1 MYMEKSVIPIIM
13 AGGMGKR
20 MGSDL
25 PKVLH
30 KVNGLPMIVHILR
43 NVQTLNTNIEKIII
57 VVGKY
62 KEQIKT
68 TIDEYIYDQNIVYV
82 MQAPEPLGTGHA
94 IQCCKSEL
102 VAFPDANVLILSGDV
117 PLLSANTMHQL
128 LSLKSDVKLITT
140 TMEDPTGY
148 GRIVTKES
156 NFSKIVEQ
164 KDCSPEE
171 CSMNRV
177 NCGIY
182 SIKSNLLCEYIM
194 DLKNNNNQQ
203 EYYLTDI
210 IEIIKNGTNV
220 VVDML
225 EIEPDKR
232 REIIGVNTLQQLKEL
247 EDLIQLQDLTK

>member
-1 MYMEKSVIPIIM
+1 
-13 AGGMGKR
+13 
-20 MGSDL
+20 
-25 PKVLH
+25 
-30 KVNGLPMIVHILR
+30 
-43 NVQTLNTNIEKIII
+43 
-57 VVGKY
+57 
-62 KEQIKT
+62 
-68 TIDEYIYDQNIVYV
+68 
-82 MQAPEPLGTGHA
+82 
-94 IQCCKSEL
+94 
-102 VAFPDANVLILSGDV
+102 
-117 PLLSANTMHQL
+117 MHQL

>member
-1 MYMEKSVIPIIM
+1 MEKIVIPIIM

-43 NVQTLNTNIEKIII
+43 NLHTLSQFVYIEKIII

-68 TIDEYIYDQNIVYV
+68 TIEEYIYNQNIVYV
-82 MQAPEPLGTGHA
+82 MQTPEPLGTGHA

-102 VAFPDANVLILSGDV
+102 DGFHDANTLILSGDV
-117 PLLSANTMHQL
+117 PLLSTNTMYKL
-128 LSLKSDVKLITT
+128 LNLKSDVKLITT

-156 NFSKIVEQ
+156 IFSKIVEH
-164 KDCSPEE
+164 KDCTQEE
-171 CSMNRV
+171 RNIKRV

-182 SIKSNLLCEYIM
+182 AIKSSLLCEYIM
-194 DLKNNNNQQ
+194 DLKNDNQQ
-203 EYYLTDI
+203 KEYYLTDI
-210 IEIIKNGTNV
+210 IEIIKNNEGV
-220 VVDML
+220 IIDML

-232 REIIGVNTLQQLKEL
+232 REIIGINTIDQLKEL
-247 EDLIQLQDLTK
+247 EELIQIQDLLK